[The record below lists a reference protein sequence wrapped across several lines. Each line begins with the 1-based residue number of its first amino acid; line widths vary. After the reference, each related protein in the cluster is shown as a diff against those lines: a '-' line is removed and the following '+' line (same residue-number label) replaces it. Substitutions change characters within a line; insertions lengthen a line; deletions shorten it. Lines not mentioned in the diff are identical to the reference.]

1 MVLCL
6 FALLSGFFLNC
17 FVFAMNQY
25 HHSIALMELE
35 DNLGNAMDWLS
46 ADLAD
51 TIAVLECKADGLS
64 LQTAEKKIY
73 YTTGTDTQAKEHFYD
88 LTGKI
93 FYRREHTQKNRQ
105 PMANF
110 ITGFYITY
118 YDEQG
123 TLTSYAA
130 NVKMVDILLEGTWH
144 DTVLSKTTGCTVE
157 RFGLFIAG
165 GLRNGTKRIK
175 TDFGRGVEVWGR
187 FC

>member
-1 MVLCL
+1 MQVQKVIRNKLVSMAGFTLTEVLVGLCL
-6 FALLSGFFLNC
+6 FALLSGFFLHC

-118 YDEQG
+118 YDEKG

-130 NVKMVDILLEGTWH
+130 NVKMVEILLEGTWN
-144 DTVLSKTTGCTVE
+144 DTVLSKRLAVRLSGSDY
-157 RFGLFIAG
+157 L
-165 GLRNGTKRIK
+165 
-175 TDFGRGVEVWGR
+175 
-187 FC
+187 